1 MGGVVATIAA
11 FLATAAG
18 PLIKRALVAIGIGSV
33 TYVGLDAAFAS
44 AKDLV
49 VSNYGQMSGNVADL
63 VSLAGVGQAIGIIL
77 GAMAA
82 RVGMAALSSLGKVL

>member
-11 FLATAAG
+11 FFAG
-18 PLIKRALVAIGIGSV
+18 SIGALVKRALVAIGIGTV
-33 TYVGLDAAFAS
+33 TYAGLDTAFA
-44 AKDLV
+44 AARDLV
-49 VSNYGQMSGNVADL
+49 VSNYGAMTGDVADL

-82 RVGMAALSSLGKVL
+82 RVGMTALSTLGKVL